1 MYTYTLYGIV
11 SLKDFLDEKYS
22 LYASPRFIET
32 DPIQIPR
39 SFSTK
44 EDIEISGFLTAT
56 IAWGQRP
63 QIIGSAKK
71 LMRLMD
77 NSPFEFIVQAS
88 VKEIKTLSAFYY
100 RTFNGTDCIAF
111 IKSLQHIYTQNETLE
126 SVFEKGFAE
135 TQTVKGAISNFRSAF
150 TQLEFPHRSF
160 KHISNPMAGSA
171 AKRLNMYLRWMVRPP
186 KENVDFGLWET
197 IPPSALML
205 PLDVHSGRVARKLG
219 LLQLKQSSWKA
230 VEQVTS
236 KLRILDPIDPVKYD
250 FALFGLGVFEK
261 F

>member
-1 MYTYTLYGIV
+1 MTKICPND
-11 SLKDFLDEKYS
+11 LKDFLDEKYS

-39 SFSTK
+39 SFSKK

-63 QIIGSAKK
+63 QIIKSAKR
-71 LMRLMD
+71 LMQLMD
-77 NSPFEFIVQAS
+77 NSPFEFITQAHLKDIAS
-88 VKEIKTLSAFYY
+88 LSAFYY
-100 RTFNGTDCIAF
+100 RTFNGIDCIAF
-111 IKSLQHIYTQNETLE
+111 LQSLQYIYKHQQGLE
-126 SVFEKGFAE
+126 SIFAQSFTE
-135 TQTVKGAISNFRSAF
+135 TQSVKGAISGFRSAF
-150 TQLEFPHRSF
+150 TQTDFPPRSF

-186 KENVDFGLWET
+186 KENVDFGLWKS
-197 IPPSALML
+197 IPTSALML

-219 LLQLKQSSWKA
+219 LLNQNQSNWKE
-230 VEQVTS
+230 VEEVTA
-236 KLRILDPIDPVKYD
+236 KLSTFDACDPIKYD